1 MDYKTCENCGSRIF
15 NYGCVNC
22 DEMEYISMQEGYEPP
37 RQQVKNLQQAD
48 VMRPLL
54 ANYEGNWTEDFS
66 HENGNYMNMC
76 IRCDQEF
83 LGHKRRVICKKCF
96 SNGA

>member
-1 MDYKTCENCGSRIF
+1 MSEEQNKN
-15 NYGCVNC
+15 
-22 DEMEYISMQEGYEPP
+22 EPQNP
-37 RQQVKNLQQAD
+37 AFLQGA

>member
-1 MDYKTCENCGSRIF
+1 MKDNDNKKSS
-15 NYGCVNC
+15 
-22 DEMEYISMQEGYEPP
+22 DEATNPAF
-37 RQQVKNLQQAD
+37 LQGG

-66 HENGNYMNMC
+66 YENGNYMNMC

>member
-1 MDYKTCENCGSRIF
+1 MKKKINVENNQTASKPLLA
-15 NYGCVNC
+15 
-22 DEMEYISMQEGYEPP
+22 QP
-37 RQQVKNLQQAD
+37 A

-54 ANYEGNWTEDFS
+54 DNHEGNWTEDFS
-66 HENGNYMNMC
+66 HENGNYMNIC

>member
-1 MDYKTCENCGSRIF
+1 MKDNDNKKSS
-15 NYGCVNC
+15 
-22 DEMEYISMQEGYEPP
+22 DEATSSAF
-37 RQQVKNLQQAD
+37 LQGG

>member
-1 MDYKTCENCGSRIF
+1 MENNKEEKLNG
-15 NYGCVNC
+15 
-22 DEMEYISMQEGYEPP
+22 D
-37 RQQVKNLQQAD
+37 KAD

-54 ANYEGNWTEDFS
+54 ANYEGNYTEDYN

-76 IRCDQEF
+76 IRCDNEF